1 MPEPAEPEPPEPG
14 ATEAVTA
21 APAPRTAR
29 TVAPAPRRSGRH
41 AVVIAHRGA
50 SAHHPENTLP
60 AFMAAWDGGA
70 QWVEADTQPTADG
83 VPVLLHDADLDRTTS
98 GSGPVRGLDVDAVT
112 SVDAGAWF
120 HGIDPAGTR
129 TGVLVPRLSELLALL
144 LTQDRKVLLEIK
156 GEHTAEQIDAVVRA
170 CRASGRDGNVFL
182 QSFETTALRL
192 LRHVEPRR
200 STGLLVEGVDD
211 DPVGRCREVGA
222 VACNPDYRALLDR
235 PGIVGRLHAAG
246 LSVSVWTADDPADWA
261 ALTRAGVDGII
272 TNTPV
277 ELLCWQASAGH

>member
-1 MPEPAEPEPPEPG
+1 M
-14 ATEAVTA
+14 
-21 APAPRTAR
+21 
-29 TVAPAPRRSGRH
+29 
-41 AVVIAHRGA
+41 VIAHRGA

-112 SVDAGAWF
+112 AVDAGAWF
-120 HGIDPAGTR
+120 HGSDPAGTR
-129 TGVLVPRLSELLALL
+129 TGVRVPRLSELLAR
-144 LTQDRKVLLEIK
+144 LTPARKVLLEIK

-192 LRHVEPRR
+192 LRRVEPRR
-200 STGLLVEGVDD
+200 SMGLLVEGVDD
-211 DPVGRCREVGA
+211 DPVGRCRELGA
-222 VACNPDYRALLDR
+222 VACNPGYKAVLDR
-235 PGIVGRLHAAG
+235 PEIVGRLHAAG
-246 LSVSVWTADDPADWA
+246 LSVSVWTADDPTDWA

-272 TNTPV
+272 TNTPA
-277 ELLCWQASAGH
+277 ELLRWQASTDR